1 MGRVTSR
8 CKSRVMEEYMFH
20 IWEICPSMLGRGLH
34 IASSGFAFGTV
45 NLGSSVISTI
55 LSPIF
60 CHSKHWRSEPNA
72 NPTTL
77 RAKPSPGQLL
87 LPCPKGINLNSS
99 PPPSRLS
106 NLSGLNFVGFGQ
118 ILGSFWMAH
127 IFTESIVPRGMRNPP
142 TRHSSD
148 DSWGISNGAAG
159 YIRNVSFRMLRR

>member
-1 MGRVTSR
+1 MV
-8 CKSRVMEEYMFH
+8 H
-20 IWEICPSMLGRGLH
+20 IWERSVSIRGRALH
-34 IASSGFAFGTV
+34 IASSCFAFGTV
-45 NLGSSVISTI
+45 NPGLSVMSTI

-72 NPTTL
+72 NPTTFK
-77 RAKPSPGQLL
+77 AKPSPGQLL
-87 LPCPKGINLNSS
+87 LPCPKGINLNSYL
-99 PPPSRLS
+99 PPSGLS
-106 NLSGLNFVGFGQ
+106 NLSGLNFVGSRQ

-148 DSWGISNGAAG
+148 DSWGTSNGAGG